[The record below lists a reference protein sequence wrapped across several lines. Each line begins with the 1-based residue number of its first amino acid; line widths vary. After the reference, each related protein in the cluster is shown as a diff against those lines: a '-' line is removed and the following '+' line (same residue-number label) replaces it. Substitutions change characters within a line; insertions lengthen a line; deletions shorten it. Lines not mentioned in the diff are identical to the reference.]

1 MSRILARLGC
11 GGGSRH
17 PVAGMAVNCSRRW
30 HPLFHEAHKMM
41 KAGDL
46 GEMLQVTGYGTCP
59 LSSNGSHLIDTMCF
73 LADSKVDWL
82 FGELNE
88 TDAATPDAD
97 LQGNAYLAFAN
108 GLRGYMRGMNCGAAS
123 WDFEA
128 IGTEGRIRSSTHG
141 LDFELHRLVPGGIR
155 GASLPVKYPYP
166 WPVSIEGM
174 GEIIISDLIHCIET
188 GDSPR
193 CSGDDARHALEVAFG
208 VHASHRAG
216 GQRIDLP
223 LDERNQPTLHAEV
236 RAAIE
241 EADRGTFT
249 PEVQDHGETVKRNG
263 GRRERRTS
271 TVLGG
276 PGLCEWVADPA
287 AWPGLRSL
295 IRVRTERNGSCS
307 RQRSMRYYI
316 SSLPVDAEALL
327 ERVRGHWRVPSGRG
341 NGLHRTLDVEFRED
355 DCRLRRG
362 HAVMGIPGRAA
373 LNIVRTLQQN
383 FRPDLSMGLLRDKIG
398 RNPALLAPILV

>member
-1 MSRILARLGC
+1 MEGVRKLGLHTVGRLRKDKVLRFPYTGPHERRPGRKRQFDGGFDRRDPGRMARTTLKKEKVDLYHAPLHSKAWQRWLQVVYILPRGADPQTKEGMLLYSTDLELPGVVPHSGAAGLR
-11 GGGSRH
+11 GGSRH

-216 GQRIDLP
+216 GRRIDLP
-223 LDERNQPTLHAEV
+223 LDERNQRILHAEV

-241 EADRGTFT
+241 EADRGAFT
-249 PEVQDHGETVKRNG
+249 PEVQDHGETV
-263 GRRERRTS
+263 
-271 TVLGG
+271 
-276 PGLCEWVADPA
+276 
-287 AWPGLRSL
+287 
-295 IRVRTERNGSCS
+295 ERNGAPA
-307 RQRSMRYYI
+307 RSWAAPA
-316 SSLPVDAEALL
+316 SA
-327 ERVRGHWRVPSGRG
+327 
-341 NGLHRTLDVEFRED
+341 NGWPTPPTGPA
-355 DCRLRRG
+355 C
-362 HAVMGIPGRAA
+362 AA
-373 LNIVRTLQQN
+373 
-383 FRPDLSMGLLRDKIG
+383 
-398 RNPALLAPILV
+398 

>member
-1 MSRILARLGC
+1 MARLRAAVIGLGRMGNTFDDEIRYEVAR
-11 GGGSRH
+11 GGVFFLPYCHGPSFAASHQTDLVAGADPHEGQRAAFGSRFGLADSQLYADH
-17 PVAGMAVNCSRRW
+17 RDMLAAERIDIVSVCTSARYRAQIVQDCAEAGVKAIWAEKPIAFTLEEADAMVQSCADHGVVMAVNCSRRW

-41 KAGDL
+41 QAGDL

-88 TDAATPDAD
+88 TDAATADED

-128 IGTEGRIRSSTHG
+128 IGTEGRIRSSAHG
-141 LDFELHRLVPGGIR
+141 LDFELYRLVPGGIR
-155 GASLPVKYPYP
+155 GAGMPVKYPYP

-208 VHASHRAG
+208 IHASHRSG
-216 GQRIDLP
+216 GQRINLP
-223 LDERNQPTLHAEV
+223 LDERSQRILASESVH
-236 RAAIE
+236 
-241 EADRGTFT
+241 DHT
-249 PEVQDHGETVKRNG
+249 PARF
-263 GRRERRTS
+263 RRK
-271 TVLGG
+271 
-276 PGLCEWVADPA
+276 AMFQQA
-287 AWPGLRSL
+287 
-295 IRVRTERNGSCS
+295 S
-307 RQRSMRYYI
+307 R
-316 SSLPVDAEALL
+316 
-327 ERVRGHWRVPSGRG
+327 
-341 NGLHRTLDVEFRED
+341 
-355 DCRLRRG
+355 
-362 HAVMGIPGRAA
+362 
-373 LNIVRTLQQN
+373 
-383 FRPDLSMGLLRDKIG
+383 
-398 RNPALLAPILV
+398 